1 MQVEFTILFYISLAI
16 LLLILL
22 VNASSR
28 PSSEE
33 VFFDRV
39 LSKEFQGFL
48 AVFIILHQTV
58 IVFEN
63 YHPSSLLSDNVPFVN
78 YYFYGILAVSFF
90 FFSSGFGL
98 VKRWMTDNTYIKGF
112 MRRRI
117 FTVLVPFFICNYIY
131 LTDALLYNIKHGL
144 HFRFREVICSFFGI
158 FLINNQMWFAV
169 EIMILY
175 LIFRIVFAR
184 VKKPSYG
191 ILIMTAAVIILV
203 IIGLLSGHS
212 ESPIMS
218 YWFKGEWW
226 YNTILM
232 FPLGMIY
239 AYKEERLNRIV
250 RKAFVSLLIAS
261 SILFLLL
268 DYIHRIL
275 IRKTIYW
282 TEVEGSSH
290 QLLDKLLG
298 LGVETVFEV
307 VFLILVLTIMS
318 RVKFGNPVLKF
329 LGKISL
335 EMIMLN
341 YLFCSKLLFVYTGY
355 GLCAYLAAVVTG
367 TVVSASIVYFI
378 KNIVLERRNRLFDG
392 KVN

>member
-1 MQVEFTILFYISLAI
+1 MEFSIVFYITLAI

-22 VNASSR
+22 VNASR
-28 PSSEE
+28 RSSIEE
-33 VFFDRV
+33 PFFDRV

-48 AVFIILHQTV
+48 AVFIIFHQTV
-58 IVFEN
+58 VTLDHFDYGDTRNIMYPFFN
-63 YHPSSLLSDNVPFVN
+63 YF
-78 YYFYGILAVSFF
+78 YYGILAVCFF

-98 VKRWMTDNTYIKGF
+98 MKRWLTDDKYIKGF

-131 LTDALLYNIKHGL
+131 LTDALINNIRVGS
-144 HFRFREVICSFFGI
+144 HFHPGEVVCSFFGV

-175 LIFRIVFAR
+175 LLFRIVFAKL
-184 VKKPSYG
+184 KKPVLG
-191 ILIMTAAVIILV
+191 IFIMTAAVLIMI

-212 ESPIMS
+212 NSPVMS

-232 FPLGMIY
+232 FPLGMLY
-239 AYKEERLNRIV
+239 AYKEERMNKIV
-250 RKAFVSLLIAS
+250 RKAFVSILIAS
-261 SILFLLL
+261 GILLIIL
-268 DYIHRIL
+268 DYVHRIL
-275 IRKTIYW
+275 IERSIYY
-282 TEVEGSSH
+282 TETFDSTH
-290 QLLDKLLG
+290 PFLDKVFG
-298 LGVETVFEV
+298 LGVETIFES
-307 VFLILVLTIMS
+307 VFLIFVLTIMS
-318 RVKFGNPVLKF
+318 RFKFGNPVLKF

-341 YLFCSKLLFVYTGY
+341 YLFCSKLYFLYIRY
-355 GLCAYLAAVVTG
+355 GIYVYLAAVIAG
-367 TVVSASIVYFI
+367 TIMGATVVYFI
-378 KNIVLERRNRLFDG
+378 KNIVLERKTKLFDG